1 MKNKDLDNHAIPN
14 IIKQSIIDGIMQG
27 EIKSGDKLIEAKYSD
42 LFGIS
47 RAPVREAFYL
57 LNLEG
62 YVEKVPRKGTI
73 VKNFTLEEMSDV
85 LEIRNFLEQLSID
98 RMDRKESERYI
109 QQMRTIINDMEK
121 EQITRGEYAKLNY
134 EFHFQLILASHST
147 IIQNTYSRLA
157 TPLLSLQTI
166 SFLQDTAVKKSLDE
180 HKEIIAYL
188 AEGNMK
194 EAKTLLNAH
203 NTAVYP
209 RVKGSMK

>member
-1 MKNKDLDNHAIPN
+1 MKSKDLDNHAIPN

-27 EIKSGDKLIEAKYSD
+27 KIKSGDKLVEAKYSD
-42 LFGIS
+42 LFGTS

-98 RMDRKESERYI
+98 RMEKEKSERYI

-121 EQITRGEYAKLNY
+121 EQITREEYAMLNY
-134 EFHFQLILASHST
+134 EFHFQLILGSHST

-166 SFLQDTAVKKSLDE
+166 SFLQDTAMKKSLHE
-180 HKEIIAYL
+180 HKEIVAYL